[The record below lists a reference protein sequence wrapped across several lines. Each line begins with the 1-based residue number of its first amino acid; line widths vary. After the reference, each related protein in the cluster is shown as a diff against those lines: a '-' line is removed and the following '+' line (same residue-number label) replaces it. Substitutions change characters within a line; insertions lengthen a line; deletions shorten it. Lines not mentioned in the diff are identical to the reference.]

1 VQSKMKKIFKL
12 LFLATISIALL
23 NLAGCK
29 KKSSTPAVVNTA
41 PVIGSISNQST
52 NEDTVKT
59 VTLSVTDVDSGD
71 SHTFI
76 GTSSSSNVTT
86 SISGTTLTLT
96 PAANWNGTATIS
108 IKAND
113 GTVDSA
119 TKTFTLTVSAVND
132 APTLSAITN
141 QNINENVTKT
151 LTLSGSDLDAGDTLT
166 YSATSSTSN
175 VVPSI
180 SGTTLTLTPASNW
193 FGTATI
199 TAKVNDGSVDSSSKT
214 FTIKSWD
221 LKSIPL
227 LVVRMQ
233 WNDVTFTSNEA
244 TWATKIFGTSDTQLN
259 HYMAE
264 ISGGRFQFTAAAETN
279 GTSNNGIV
287 TTTINKNHP
296 NYGGTANK
304 ADQRAALTALDSSIN
319 FAAFDTDSNGY
330 IGYGELQIIFLNA
343 GGESAYGTS
352 PGIWAHKSCDGSPPT
367 LDSVVVFH
375 CSHGTYSRFGERHGS
390 HDATHGIIAHE
401 LGHAAFILPD
411 LYDYTPSPTTDS
423 EGIGNF
429 GIMGG
434 GTWANRSG
442 QYAGDSPSHM
452 VGWSKIASGFLDPI
466 TISSDGGYTT
476 NQSTAA
482 FHSVYKIATGTSG
495 EYFLLE
501 NRDNVGYDRGL
512 QVLTGTYDGGLLI
525 THIDDNVANQNDE
538 THKKVDVE
546 EANDPVLDAKIS
558 RGDEDNLY
566 YSGNST
572 TFNDTSDPNS
582 KNYAGQATN
591 ISITSISAVGPAMT
605 FAVDLP

>member
-1 VQSKMKKIFKL
+1 MKK
-12 LFLATISIALL
+12 LFLLILLSIAFLS
-23 NLAGCK
+23 GCGG
-29 KKSSTPAVVNTA
+29 SSGGSSSPAVVNSA
-41 PVIGSISNQST
+41 PTLASISNQST
-52 NEDTVKT
+52 NEDTAKLF
-59 VTLSVTDVDSGD
+59 TLSGSDSD
-71 SHTFI
+71 ASDTLTYSA
-76 GTSSSSNVTT
+76 TSSTSNVTP

-108 IKAND
+108 AKVND
-113 GTVDSA
+113 GTLDSV

-141 QNINENVTKT
+141 QNTNENVTKA
-151 LTLSGSDLDAGDTLT
+151 LTLSGSDLEGDNLT

-193 FGTATI
+193 VGTATI

-221 LKSIPL
+221 LKSIPI

-233 WNDVTFTSNEA
+233 WNNVTFTSNEA

-279 GTSNNGIV
+279 GTSNNGVV

-296 NYGGTANK
+296 NYGSSGNR

-367 LDSVVVFH
+367 HDSVVVFH

-390 HDATHGIIAHE
+390 HDATIGIIAHE

-411 LYDYTPSPTTDS
+411 LYDTNGGS

-429 GIMGG
+429 GLMGG
-434 GTWANRSG
+434 GTWAYRSG
-442 QYAGDSPSHM
+442 QDQGASPSHM
-452 VGWSKIASGFLDPI
+452 LGWTKIKSGFVDPI

-476 NQSTAA
+476 NLSTDA
-482 FHSVYKIATGTSG
+482 FHSVYKIATGTAN

-512 QVLTGTYDGGLLI
+512 QVLNGTYDGGLLI
-525 THIDDNVANQNDE
+525 THIDDNKTNNTDE
-538 THKKVDVE
+538 NHKWVDIE
-546 EANDPVLDAKIS
+546 EANDPVLDAQVN
-558 RGDEDNLY
+558 RGDEDNFY

-572 TFNDTSDPNS
+572 TFNDTSNPNS

>member
-1 VQSKMKKIFKL
+1 MKK
-12 LFLATISIALL
+12 LFLLILLSIAFLS
-23 NLAGCK
+23 GCGGVSGG
-29 KKSSTPAVVNTA
+29 SSSPAVDENANGNSA
-41 PVIGSISNQST
+41 PSLASISNQST
-52 NEDTVKT
+52 NEDTAKS
-59 VTLSVTDVDSGD
+59 VTLSGSDSDAGD
-71 SHTFI
+71 TLTYAA
-76 GTSSSSNVTT
+76 TSSTSNVTP

-96 PAANWNGTATIS
+96 PAANWNGTASIS
-108 IKAND
+108 AKVDD

-119 TKTFTLTVSAVND
+119 ITTFTLTVSAVND

-141 QNINENVTKT
+141 QNTNENVAKA
-151 LTLSGSDLDAGDTLT
+151 LTLSGSDLEGDTLT

-193 FGTATI
+193 VGTATI
-199 TAKVNDGSVDSSSKT
+199 TTKVNDGSVDSSSKT

-233 WNDVTFTSNEA
+233 WNDVTFINDEA

-279 GTSNNGIV
+279 GTSNNGVV

-296 NYGGTANK
+296 NYGSSGNR
-304 ADQRAALTALDSSIN
+304 ADQRAALTDLDSSIN
-319 FAAFDTDSNGY
+319 FADFDTDSNKY
-330 IGYGELQIIFLNA
+330 IGYDELQIIFLNA
-343 GGESAYGTS
+343 GGETAYGTS

-367 LDSVVVFH
+367 HDSVVVFH
-375 CSHGTYSRFGERHGS
+375 CANGGTYSRFGERHGS
-390 HDATHGIIAHE
+390 HDATIGIIAHE
-401 LGHAAFILPD
+401 LGHAAFLLPD
-411 LYDYTPSPTTDS
+411 LYDTNGGSN
-423 EGIGNF
+423 GIGKF
-429 GIMGG
+429 GLMGG
-434 GTWANRSG
+434 GTWTNRSG
-442 QYAGDSPSHM
+442 QDQGASPSHM
-452 VGWSKIASGFLDPI
+452 LGWTKIKSGFLDPI

-482 FHSVYKIATGTSG
+482 FHSVYKIATGTAN

-512 QVLTGTYDGGLLI
+512 QSLNGTYDGGLLI
-525 THIDDNVANQNDE
+525 THIDDNKTNNTDE
-538 THKKVDVE
+538 NHKWVDIE
-546 EANDPVLDAKIS
+546 EANDPVLDAQVN
-558 RGDEDNLY
+558 RGDEDNFY

>member
-1 VQSKMKKIFKL
+1 MKK
-12 LFLATISIALL
+12 LFLLILLSIAFLS
-23 NLAGCK
+23 GCGG
-29 KKSSTPAVVNTA
+29 SSGGSSSPAVDENANGNSA
-41 PVIGSISNQST
+41 PTLASISNQST
-52 NEDTVKT
+52 NEDTAKSVALSGSDSDAGD
-59 VTLSVTDVDSGD
+59 TLTYAA
-71 SHTFI
+71 
-76 GTSSSSNVTT
+76 TSSTSNVTP

-96 PAANWNGTATIS
+96 PAANWNGTASIS
-108 IKAND
+108 AKVND

-119 TKTFTLTVSAVND
+119 TTTFSLTVSAVND

-141 QNINENVTKT
+141 QNTNENVAKA
-151 LTLSGSDLDAGDTLT
+151 LTLSGSDLEGDTLT

-296 NYGGTANK
+296 NYGQTANR

-319 FAAFDTDSNGY
+319 FADFDTDSNGY

-390 HDATHGIIAHE
+390 HDATIGIIAHE

-423 EGIGNF
+423 EGIGHF
-429 GIMGG
+429 GLMGA
-434 GTWANRSG
+434 GTWAYRSG
-442 QYAGDSPSHM
+442 QYGGDSPSHM

>member
-1 VQSKMKKIFKL
+1 MKK
-12 LFLATISIALL
+12 LFLLILLSIAFLS
-23 NLAGCK
+23 GCGG
-29 KKSSTPAVVNTA
+29 SSGGGSSSPAVDENGNSA
-41 PVIGSISNQST
+41 PTLASISNQST
-52 NEDTVKT
+52 NEDTAKS
-59 VTLSVTDVDSGD
+59 VTLSGSDSNAGD
-71 SHTFI
+71 TL
-76 GTSSSSNVTT
+76 TYAASSSTSNVTP

-96 PAANWNGTATIS
+96 PAANWNGTASIS
-108 IKAND
+108 AKVND

-119 TKTFTLTVSAVND
+119 TTTFSLTVSAVND

-141 QNINENVTKT
+141 QNTNENVAKA
-151 LTLSGSDLDAGDTLT
+151 LTLSGSDLEGDTLT

-199 TAKVNDGSVDSSSKT
+199 TTKVNDGSVDSSSKT

-227 LVVRMQ
+227 LVVRME
-233 WNDVTFTSNEA
+233 WNDITFTSNEA

-279 GTSNNGIV
+279 GTSNNGVV

-296 NYGGTANK
+296 NYGQTDNK

-343 GGESAYGTS
+343 GGESATSTS
-352 PGIWAHKSCDGSPPT
+352 PGIWAHKWCDTSPPT

-390 HDATHGIIAHE
+390 HDATIGIIAHE

-411 LYDYTPSPTTDS
+411 LYDYTPSPTNDS

-434 GTWANRSG
+434 GTWAYRSG

-452 VGWSKIASGFLDPI
+452 VGWSKIASGFIDPI

-512 QVLTGTYDGGLLI
+512 QEVLTGTYDGGLLI